1 MTTEL
6 KNPCGAFIHEALA
19 LSARPGLG
27 EGTTVGLSDN
37 SKKNAELLLGEVAE
51 LLAARYAGLK
61 FVRFSKEASLPAE
74 FPAGFLEECDVVVM
88 ALAD

>member
-6 KNPCGAFIHEALA
+6 MNPCGEFSHEALA
-19 LSARPGLG
+19 LSPRPGLG
-27 EGTTVGLSDN
+27 EGTTVGLFNN
-37 SKKNAELLLGEVAE
+37 SKKNAELLLDEVAK
-51 LLAARYAGLK
+51 LLAERYGGLK

-74 FPAGFLEECDVVVM
+74 FPAGFLEECDVVVA

>member
-6 KNPCGAFIHEALA
+6 INPCGEFSHEEVVLA
-19 LSARPGLG
+19 PRPGLAA
-27 EGTTVGLSDN
+27 GTTVGLFNN
-37 SKKNAELLLGEVAE
+37 SKKNAELLLDEVAK
-51 LLAARYAGLK
+51 LLSARHDGLK

-74 FPAGFLEECDVVVM
+74 FTAGFLEECDVVLA